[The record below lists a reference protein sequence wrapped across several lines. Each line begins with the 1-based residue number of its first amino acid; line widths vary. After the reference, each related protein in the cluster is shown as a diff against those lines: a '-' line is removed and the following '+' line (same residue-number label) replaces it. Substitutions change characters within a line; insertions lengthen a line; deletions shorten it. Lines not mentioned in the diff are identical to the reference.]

1 MNKLPIFAALSR
13 AFGDTPYRE
22 PDVHFHASSYDDYP
36 EVCYAEGACE
46 RPRLK
51 A

>member
-22 PDVHFHASSYDDYP
+22 PEAHFHASSYEHSP
-36 EVCYAEGACE
+36 EVCYEGTCE
-46 RPRLK
+46 RPHLK

>member
-1 MNKLPIFAALSR
+1 MNKLSIITALSR

-22 PDVHFHASSYDDYP
+22 PDAHFHASSYEHSP
-36 EVCYAEGACE
+36 EVCYDGACE